1 MIYFD
6 NAATTLHKP
15 PEVVRAVACA
25 IETFGNIGRGAHEPA
40 LAAARAVHEAR
51 KQLARL
57 FGAPSAA
64 RVSFMAN
71 ATEALNIAIDSL
83 FVPGSHAVTT
93 AASHN
98 SVLRPLYRRRK
109 QGGELSVV
117 PIAPD
122 ASMDYRAFASLFRE
136 NTSLAVVTHAS
147 NLTGDVYDIE
157 RMADICHA
165 HGATFVVDAAQT
177 AGIIPIDMQKMGV
190 DVLVFT
196 GHKSLFGPQG
206 TGGLCVNDGIELAP
220 YLVGGSGI
228 RSYDEEHPTAMPE
241 SLEAGTLNSHGI
253 AGLSAGLAYI
263 EGRGIPVIAER
274 IQALTCRFEEGLR
287 GGRGIT
293 IYGGHAGI
301 DRCGIV
307 ALNLD
312 GRGSAEISELLA
324 VDHGIATRSGAHCAP
339 LMHRALGTVEQGVV
353 RFSFSHF
360 NTTAE
365 IDSGI
370 EALRMIARSGGLSG
384 GRVSGGR
391 GC

>member
-15 PEVVRAVACA
+15 PAVARAVVHA
-25 IETFGNIGRGAHEPA
+25 IKTFGNIGRGAHEPA

-51 KQLARL
+51 ERLARF
-57 FGAPSAA
+57 FGVPSAA
-64 RVSFMAN
+64 RVAFTAN
-71 ATEALNIAIDSL
+71 ATEALNIAIESL
-83 FVPGSHAVTT
+83 FLPGRHAVTT

-98 SVLRPLYRRRK
+98 SVLRPLYRKRN
-109 QGGELSVV
+109 QGGELSIL

-122 ASMDYRAFASLFRE
+122 ASMDYEAFASLFRE

-157 RMADICHA
+157 RMAKICHA
-165 HGATFVVDAAQT
+165 HEATLVVDAAQT
-177 AGIIPIDMQKMGV
+177 AGIIPLDMQKTGV
-190 DVLVFT
+190 DVLAFT

-206 TGGLCVNDGIELAP
+206 TGGLCVNDGTEIAP

-228 RSYDEEHPTAMPE
+228 RSYDEEHPKIMPE

-253 AGLSAGLAYI
+253 AGLSAGLAYV
-263 EGRGIPVIAER
+263 EGVGVPVIAER
-274 IQALTCRFEEGLR
+274 IKALVRRFEEGLCDCE
-287 GGRGIT
+287 GVT
-293 IYGGHAGI
+293 IYGGRAGI

-307 ALNLD
+307 ALNLGD
-312 GRGSAEISELLA
+312 HGSAEVSGLLGLE
-324 VDHGIATRSGAHCAP
+324 HGIATRAGAHCAP
-339 LMHRALGTVEQGVV
+339 LMHRALGTVEQGIV

-360 NTTAE
+360 NTAVE

-370 EALRMIARSGGLSG
+370 EALRMITRSTATPD
-384 GRVSGGR
+384 
-391 GC
+391 